1 MDTNSAKGRS
11 KVSNGHGFL
20 GDVDGRSTTARRAR
34 DLLNDIYA
42 SIGCPGGEGLTLA
55 ESQATKRL
63 AGVLVRCEQLEA
75 RIAAGN
81 DTFDDQTYISLI
93 KQSSKIAAQ
102 LGLDWDYAEASN
114 AIRPVA
120 RMFRP
125 LRDDPQTSPSSDHDL
140 RAFVTA
146 RAPLYEKWRQAGF
159 EAEAD
164 D

>member
-1 MDTNSAKGRS
+1 MGTNLAKGRS
-11 KVSNGHGFL
+11 RVSNGHGFL

-34 DLLNDIYA
+34 DLLNDIFV
-42 SIGCPGGEGLTLA
+42 SVGCPGGEGLTLP
-55 ESQATKRL
+55 ETQAIKRL
-63 AGVLVRCEQLEA
+63 AGILVRCEQLEA
-75 RIAAGN
+75 RIAAG
-81 DTFDDQTYISLI
+81 DEAFDDKLYISLI

-102 LGLDWDYAEASN
+102 LGLDWDYAEAGN

-146 RAPLYEKWRQAGF
+146 RAPLYEKWRQAKI
-159 EAEAD
+159 EAD
-164 D
+164 GDG